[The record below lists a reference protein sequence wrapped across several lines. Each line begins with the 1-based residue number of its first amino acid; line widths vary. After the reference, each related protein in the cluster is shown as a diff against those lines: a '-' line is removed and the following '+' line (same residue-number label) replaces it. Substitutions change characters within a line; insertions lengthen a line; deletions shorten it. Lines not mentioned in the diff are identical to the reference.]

1 MKLFV
6 KYGIFLFASV
16 IALNSYNIKAD
27 ESSTTSTDTNVSDTT
42 ETATHE
48 IIIGNNANALSSL
61 KQDEKNG
68 STEPTITNVEI
79 SGGVDPSVTGT
90 DFFKDVEINLE
101 GNNLTDDN
109 FLTEEGLHWSDKTYT
124 EIIQGKENGIINDP
138 ERFGASNTPSTP
150 VIAYSTNVGD
160 SGRINYIGKTLSGIE
175 LDLLWTVL
183 ESDKDEWASNSGYN
197 DNRPKGLGFAGEQ
210 SILGATGN
218 SIVILYNNA
227 SNLALHYQIVK
238 HGTKIEQPVVVS
250 FISTDIDAA
259 QGVQTNLANLVEIIP
274 TESNLVKKDGI
285 IYDATPGVVGL
296 NGSKDLPKGGYLGAG
311 FISNFDYT
319 FYSPAPERVNDSYH
333 YPMAVRYDIFG
344 SSLQANIKS
353 RISRSI
359 IVQYVDNHGKELKK
373 TEFYKGFDDE
383 SYKVDSISIKDY
395 RLIDVKKFSESWGRT
410 RIQFAY
416 QKEFPVTLKFQ
427 DENGKVLSES
437 VKYIALDGQKV
448 THTPKE
454 ISGYRTPE
462 RFEVLVNQPLTKVFT
477 YKKIQQPIHQVLINK
492 NKGKESQSQI
502 ALVGHPLVPPNSAS
516 QSYDTNTRVQYHSS
530 KSYVPTPTFSHYGN
544 HLGIEQYNSPGLPI
558 PKTIPKSQ
566 EKSQEKPSK
575 NEKQKDPF
583 LVNTNMTMDE
593 KKDFLTYIK
602 SVGDEARKKY
612 GKDHDKINHTI
623 ANAIARVSYEKDKL
637 QSMTNDFGESSKFLT
652 PRVFTL
658 LSDSHKY
665 KSYTIDFPHLAAPIA
680 TSYRSGILKE
690 IVKLFAGLSPYNT
703 RLSTEEILFQ
713 NNSLVGDLLTTIDKK
728 DFLTDIDAYIL
739 KYHSEFKDMDLD
751 QAIVKYYSTD
761 NLEEKRK
768 DYYYQA
774 LEEQSKNT
782 TTDRYMSLLLIG
794 SVASLSGLALIALK
808 ELKDIKAFV
817 GRLFEDP
824 LGTFR
829 TDIWEPLKSQT
840 ITFIKQPLKFF
851 EKNLTTP
858 IRRNLVRMS
867 NNTIQTVS
875 KINKNFIKPV
885 ANFTINKIAK
895 PVYNSIRTVAKPII
909 QVVNNTVVKPIG
921 KVVYNNISKPVYN
934 RIVKPVS
941 GFVNRNII
949 KPVYNK
955 IVKPVYNRVVK
966 PIVRPIYQK
975 VVRPIAKATKRYIV
989 RPVVNTVKRLV
1000 VNPVKRLFGRRRG
1013 KRR

>member
-27 ESSTTSTDTNVSDTT
+27 ENVTTSTDTNVSDTK
-42 ETATHE
+42 ESATHE
-48 IIIGNNANALSSL
+48 IIIGNNANSLSSL

-183 ESDKDEWASNSGYN
+183 DSDKDEWASNSGYN

-285 IYDATPGVVGL
+285 IYDTTPGVVGL

-319 FYSPAPERVNDSYH
+319 FYSPAPERINDSYH

-383 SYKVDSISIKDY
+383 SYKVDSIRIKDY

-448 THTPKE
+448 THTPKV

-462 RFEVLVNQPLTKVFT
+462 RFEVLVNQPLTKIFT

-492 NKGKESQSQI
+492 NKGKEPQSHI
-502 ALVGHPLVPPNSAS
+502 ALVGHTLVPPNSSS
-516 QSYDTNTRVQYHSS
+516 QSYDTRVQYHSS

-566 EKSQEKPSK
+566 KKSQEKPSK

-623 ANAIARVSYEKDKL
+623 ANAIARVPYANDKL
-637 QSMTNDFGESSKFLT
+637 QSMTNDFGEASEFLT
-652 PRVFTL
+652 SDVDYL
-658 LSDSHKY
+658 LGKSHTD

-680 TSYRSGILKE
+680 TSYRSGFLKE

-751 QAIVKYYSTD
+751 QAIEKYYSTD
-761 NLEEKRK
+761 NLEQKRQE
-768 DYYYQA
+768 YYSQA

-782 TTDRYMSLLLIG
+782 PTDRYMSLLLIG
-794 SVASLSGLALIALK
+794 SVASLSGIALIALK
-808 ELKDIKAFV
+808 KLKNIDAV
-817 GRLFEDP
+817 
-824 LGTFR
+824 
-829 TDIWEPLKSQT
+829 
-840 ITFIKQPLKFF
+840 IKQPLKFF

-867 NNTIQTVS
+867 NDTIQTVS

-895 PVYNSIRTVAKPII
+895 PVYNSTRTVAKPIV
-909 QVVNNTVVKPIG
+909 QFVNNTVVKPVG

-975 VVRPIAKATKRYIV
+975 VVRPIAKATKRYIA
-989 RPVVNTVKRLV
+989 RPVVNAVKRFV

>member
-27 ESSTTSTDTNVSDTT
+27 ENVTTSTDTNVSDTK
-42 ETATHE
+42 EPATHE
-48 IIIGNNANALSSL
+48 IIIGNNANSLSSL

-285 IYDATPGVVGL
+285 IYDTTPGVVGL

-319 FYSPAPERVNDSYH
+319 FYSPAPERVNDSYS

-383 SYKVDSISIKDY
+383 SYKVDSIRIKDY

-448 THTPKE
+448 THTPKV

-492 NKGKESQSQI
+492 NKGKESQSQL

-566 EKSQEKPSK
+566 KKSQEKPSK

-623 ANAIARVSYEKDKL
+623 ANAIARVPYANDKL
-637 QSMTNDFGESSKFLT
+637 QSMTNDFGEASEFLT
-652 PRVFTL
+652 SDVDYL
-658 LSDSHKY
+658 LGKSHTD

-680 TSYRSGILKE
+680 TSYRSGFLKE

-751 QAIVKYYSTD
+751 QAIEKYYSTD
-761 NLEEKRK
+761 NLEQKRQE
-768 DYYYQA
+768 YYSQA

-782 TTDRYMSLLLIG
+782 PTDRYMSLLLIG
-794 SVASLSGLALIALK
+794 SVASLSGIALIALK
-808 ELKDIKAFV
+808 KLKNIDAV
-817 GRLFEDP
+817 
-824 LGTFR
+824 
-829 TDIWEPLKSQT
+829 
-840 ITFIKQPLKFF
+840 IKQPLKFF

-867 NNTIQTVS
+867 NNTIQTIS
-875 KINKNFIKPV
+875 EINKNFIKPV

-895 PVYNSIRTVAKPII
+895 PVYNSIRTVAKPIV
-909 QVVNNTVVKPIG
+909 QFVNNTVVKPVG

-955 IVKPVYNRVVK
+955 IVKPVYNRVV
-966 PIVRPIYQK
+966 RPIYQK

-989 RPVVNTVKRLV
+989 RPVVNTVKRFV

>member
-27 ESSTTSTDTNVSDTT
+27 ENVTTSTDTNVSDTK
-42 ETATHE
+42 EPATHE
-48 IIIGNNANALSSL
+48 IIIGNNANSLSSL

-319 FYSPAPERVNDSYH
+319 FYSPAPERVNDSYS

-383 SYKVDSISIKDY
+383 SYKVDSIRIKDY

-448 THTPKE
+448 THTPKV

-492 NKGKESQSQI
+492 NKGKESQSQL

-544 HLGIEQYNSPGLPI
+544 PLGIEQYNSPGLPI
-558 PKTIPKSQ
+558 PKTIPKRQ

-575 NEKQKDPF
+575 NEKEKDPF
-583 LVNTNMTMDE
+583 LVNTNMTKDE

-612 GKDHDKINHTI
+612 GNDHDKINHTI
-623 ANAIARVSYEKDKL
+623 ANAIDDSGIIIIRELQSTETYEDLDSIACMLVDMLNTEAMTSAWVAYSNLAEDITRLPDAYKEAHTALEVGKIFYAEKNVFGYNQLGIGRLIYQLPVSICEMFIDEIFKNETLDSIDEETLITIRTFFENNLNLSETSRQLYVHRNTLVYRFEKL
-637 QSMTNDFGESSKFLT
+637 QRKFGLDIRAFEDALT
-652 PRVFTL
+652 FKLAMMVV
-658 LSDSHKY
+658 DYIKY
-665 KSYTIDFPHLAAPIA
+665 
-680 TSYRSGILKE
+680 
-690 IVKLFAGLSPYNT
+690 
-703 RLSTEEILFQ
+703 
-713 NNSLVGDLLTTIDKK
+713 
-728 DFLTDIDAYIL
+728 
-739 KYHSEFKDMDLD
+739 
-751 QAIVKYYSTD
+751 
-761 NLEEKRK
+761 
-768 DYYYQA
+768 
-774 LEEQSKNT
+774 SKNHP
-782 TTDRYMSLLLIG
+782 S
-794 SVASLSGLALIALK
+794 
-808 ELKDIKAFV
+808 
-817 GRLFEDP
+817 
-824 LGTFR
+824 
-829 TDIWEPLKSQT
+829 
-840 ITFIKQPLKFF
+840 
-851 EKNLTTP
+851 
-858 IRRNLVRMS
+858 
-867 NNTIQTVS
+867 
-875 KINKNFIKPV
+875 
-885 ANFTINKIAK
+885 
-895 PVYNSIRTVAKPII
+895 
-909 QVVNNTVVKPIG
+909 
-921 KVVYNNISKPVYN
+921 
-934 RIVKPVS
+934 
-941 GFVNRNII
+941 
-949 KPVYNK
+949 
-955 IVKPVYNRVVK
+955 
-966 PIVRPIYQK
+966 
-975 VVRPIAKATKRYIV
+975 
-989 RPVVNTVKRLV
+989 
-1000 VNPVKRLFGRRRG
+1000 
-1013 KRR
+1013 

>member
-1 MKLFV
+1 M
-6 KYGIFLFASV
+6 
-16 IALNSYNIKAD
+16 
-27 ESSTTSTDTNVSDTT
+27 
-42 ETATHE
+42 
-48 IIIGNNANALSSL
+48 
-61 KQDEKNG
+61 
-68 STEPTITNVEI
+68 
-79 SGGVDPSVTGT
+79 
-90 DFFKDVEINLE
+90 
-101 GNNLTDDN
+101 
-109 FLTEEGLHWSDKTYT
+109 
-124 EIIQGKENGIINDP
+124 
-138 ERFGASNTPSTP
+138 
-150 VIAYSTNVGD
+150 
-160 SGRINYIGKTLSGIE
+160 
-175 LDLLWTVL
+175 
-183 ESDKDEWASNSGYN
+183 
-197 DNRPKGLGFAGEQ
+197 
-210 SILGATGN
+210 
-218 SIVILYNNA
+218 
-227 SNLALHYQIVK
+227 
-238 HGTKIEQPVVVS
+238 
-250 FISTDIDAA
+250 
-259 QGVQTNLANLVEIIP
+259 
-274 TESNLVKKDGI
+274 
-285 IYDATPGVVGL
+285 
-296 NGSKDLPKGGYLGAG
+296 
-311 FISNFDYT
+311 
-319 FYSPAPERVNDSYH
+319 
-333 YPMAVRYDIFG
+333 
-344 SSLQANIKS
+344 
-353 RISRSI
+353 
-359 IVQYVDNHGKELKK
+359 
-373 TEFYKGFDDE
+373 
-383 SYKVDSISIKDY
+383 
-395 RLIDVKKFSESWGRT
+395 
-410 RIQFAY
+410 
-416 QKEFPVTLKFQ
+416 
-427 DENGKVLSES
+427 
-437 VKYIALDGQKV
+437 

-492 NKGKESQSQI
+492 NKGKESQSQL

-575 NEKQKDPF
+575 NEKEKDPF
-583 LVNTNMTMDE
+583 LVNTNMTMDQ

-612 GKDHDKINHTI
+612 GNDHDKINHTI

-637 QSMTNDFGESSKFLT
+637 QSMTNDFGEASKFLT
-652 PRVFTL
+652 PHVYDL
-658 LSDSHKY
+658 LRKTHMK

-680 TSYRSGILKE
+680 TSYRSGFFKE
-690 IVKLFAGLSPYNT
+690 MVKLFAGLSPYNKSG
-703 RLSTEEILFQ
+703 LSSEEILFQ

-739 KYHSEFKDMDLD
+739 RYHSEFKDMDLD
-751 QAIVKYYSTD
+751 QAIEKYYSTD
-761 NLEEKRK
+761 NLEQKRQE
-768 DYYYQA
+768 YYYQA

-782 TTDRYMSLLLIG
+782 PTDRYMSLLLIE
-794 SVASLSGLALIALK
+794 SVASLSGLALIVLK

-817 GRLFEDP
+817 ERLFKNP

-829 TDIWEPLKSQT
+829 TDIWEPLKSQA
-840 ITFIKQPLKFF
+840 INFIKQPLKFF
-851 EKNLTTP
+851 EKNLTAP
-858 IRRNLVRMS
+858 IRRNLVRLS

-885 ANFTINKIAK
+885 ANFTINKIA
-895 PVYNSIRTVAKPII
+895 
-909 QVVNNTVVKPIG
+909 
-921 KVVYNNISKPVYN
+921 KPVYN

>member
-1 MKLFV
+1 M
-6 KYGIFLFASV
+6 
-16 IALNSYNIKAD
+16 
-27 ESSTTSTDTNVSDTT
+27 
-42 ETATHE
+42 
-48 IIIGNNANALSSL
+48 
-61 KQDEKNG
+61 
-68 STEPTITNVEI
+68 
-79 SGGVDPSVTGT
+79 
-90 DFFKDVEINLE
+90 
-101 GNNLTDDN
+101 
-109 FLTEEGLHWSDKTYT
+109 
-124 EIIQGKENGIINDP
+124 
-138 ERFGASNTPSTP
+138 
-150 VIAYSTNVGD
+150 
-160 SGRINYIGKTLSGIE
+160 
-175 LDLLWTVL
+175 
-183 ESDKDEWASNSGYN
+183 
-197 DNRPKGLGFAGEQ
+197 
-210 SILGATGN
+210 
-218 SIVILYNNA
+218 
-227 SNLALHYQIVK
+227 
-238 HGTKIEQPVVVS
+238 VVS

-319 FYSPAPERVNDSYH
+319 FYSPAPERVNDSYS

-383 SYKVDSISIKDY
+383 SYKVDSIRIKDY

-448 THTPKE
+448 THTPKV

-492 NKGKESQSQI
+492 NKGKESQSQL

-544 HLGIEQYNSPGLPI
+544 PLGIEQYNSPGLPI
-558 PKTIPKSQ
+558 PKTIPKRQ

-575 NEKQKDPF
+575 NEKEKDPF
-583 LVNTNMTMDE
+583 LVNTNMTKDE

-623 ANAIARVSYEKDKL
+623 ANAIARVSYADDKL
-637 QSMTNDFGESSKFLT
+637 QSMTNDFGEASKFLNNQVT
-652 PRVFTL
+652 SL
-658 LSDSHKY
+658 LKNSHEY

-680 TSYRSGILKE
+680 TSYRSGFLKE

-713 NNSLVGDLLTTIDKK
+713 NNSLVGDILTTIDKK
-728 DFLTDIDAYIL
+728 DLLTDIDAYIL
-739 KYHSEFKDMDLD
+739 KHHSEFKDMDLD
-751 QAIVKYYSTD
+751 QAIEKYYSTD
-761 NLEEKRK
+761 NLEQKRQE
-768 DYYYQA
+768 YYSQA

-782 TTDRYMSLLLIG
+782 PTDRYMSLLLIG

-808 ELKDIKAFV
+808 ELKDIEAFV
-817 GRLFEDP
+817 GRLFKDP

-829 TDIWEPLKSQT
+829 TDLWEPLKSQA

-851 EKNLTTP
+851 EKNLTAP
-858 IRRNLVRMS
+858 IRKNLVRLS
-867 NNTIQTVS
+867 SNTIQTIS
-875 KINKNFIKPV
+875 KVNKNFIKPV

-895 PVYNSIRTVAKPII
+895 PVYNSIRTVAKPIV
-909 QVVNNTVVKPIG
+909 QVVNNTVVKPVG

-941 GFVNRNII
+941 GFVNRKVI
-949 KPVYNK
+949 KPVYNN

-966 PIVRPIYQK
+966 LIVRPIYQK
-975 VVRPIAKATKRYIV
+975 VVRPIVRATKRYIV
-989 RPVVNTVKRLV
+989 KPVVNTVKRFV

>member
-1 MKLFV
+1 M
-6 KYGIFLFASV
+6 
-16 IALNSYNIKAD
+16 
-27 ESSTTSTDTNVSDTT
+27 
-42 ETATHE
+42 
-48 IIIGNNANALSSL
+48 
-61 KQDEKNG
+61 
-68 STEPTITNVEI
+68 
-79 SGGVDPSVTGT
+79 
-90 DFFKDVEINLE
+90 
-101 GNNLTDDN
+101 
-109 FLTEEGLHWSDKTYT
+109 
-124 EIIQGKENGIINDP
+124 
-138 ERFGASNTPSTP
+138 
-150 VIAYSTNVGD
+150 
-160 SGRINYIGKTLSGIE
+160 
-175 LDLLWTVL
+175 
-183 ESDKDEWASNSGYN
+183 
-197 DNRPKGLGFAGEQ
+197 
-210 SILGATGN
+210 
-218 SIVILYNNA
+218 
-227 SNLALHYQIVK
+227 
-238 HGTKIEQPVVVS
+238 
-250 FISTDIDAA
+250 
-259 QGVQTNLANLVEIIP
+259 
-274 TESNLVKKDGI
+274 
-285 IYDATPGVVGL
+285 
-296 NGSKDLPKGGYLGAG
+296 PKGGYLGAG

-319 FYSPAPERVNDSYH
+319 FYSPAPERVNDSYS

-558 PKTIPKSQ
+558 SKTIPKR
-566 EKSQEKPSK
+566 QEKPSK
-575 NEKQKDPF
+575 NEKDKDPF
-583 LVNTNMTMDE
+583 LVNTNMSIDE

-623 ANAIARVSYEKDKL
+623 ANAIARVSYADDKL

-680 TSYRSGILKE
+680 TSYRSGFLKE

-751 QAIVKYYSTD
+751 QAIEKYYSTD
-761 NLEEKRK
+761 NLEQKRQE
-768 DYYYQA
+768 YYSQA

-782 TTDRYMSLLLIG
+782 PTDRYMSLLLIG
-794 SVASLSGLALIALK
+794 SVASLSGIALIALK
-808 ELKDIKAFV
+808 KLKNIEAFV
-817 GRLFEDP
+817 ERLFKNP

-829 TDIWEPLKSQT
+829 TDLWEPLKFRA

-867 NNTIQTVS
+867 NKTIQTVS

-895 PVYNSIRTVAKPII
+895 PVYNSTRTVAKPIV
-909 QVVNNTVVKPIG
+909 QFVNNTVVKPVG

-975 VVRPIAKATKRYIV
+975 VVRPIAKATKRYIA
-989 RPVVNTVKRLV
+989 RPVVNTVKRFV

>member
-1 MKLFV
+1 
-6 KYGIFLFASV
+6 
-16 IALNSYNIKAD
+16 
-27 ESSTTSTDTNVSDTT
+27 
-42 ETATHE
+42 
-48 IIIGNNANALSSL
+48 
-61 KQDEKNG
+61 
-68 STEPTITNVEI
+68 
-79 SGGVDPSVTGT
+79 
-90 DFFKDVEINLE
+90 
-101 GNNLTDDN
+101 
-109 FLTEEGLHWSDKTYT
+109 
-124 EIIQGKENGIINDP
+124 
-138 ERFGASNTPSTP
+138 
-150 VIAYSTNVGD
+150 
-160 SGRINYIGKTLSGIE
+160 YIGKTLSGIE

-319 FYSPAPERVNDSYH
+319 FYSPAPERVNDSYS

-492 NKGKESQSQI
+492 NKGKEPQSQI

-566 EKSQEKPSK
+566 EKPSK

-583 LVNTNMTMDE
+583 LVNTNMTKDE
-593 KKDFLTYIK
+593 KK
-602 SVGDEARKKY
+602 
-612 GKDHDKINHTI
+612 
-623 ANAIARVSYEKDKL
+623 
-637 QSMTNDFGESSKFLT
+637 
-652 PRVFTL
+652 
-658 LSDSHKY
+658 
-665 KSYTIDFPHLAAPIA
+665 
-680 TSYRSGILKE
+680 
-690 IVKLFAGLSPYNT
+690 
-703 RLSTEEILFQ
+703 
-713 NNSLVGDLLTTIDKK
+713 
-728 DFLTDIDAYIL
+728 
-739 KYHSEFKDMDLD
+739 
-751 QAIVKYYSTD
+751 
-761 NLEEKRK
+761 
-768 DYYYQA
+768 
-774 LEEQSKNT
+774 
-782 TTDRYMSLLLIG
+782 
-794 SVASLSGLALIALK
+794 
-808 ELKDIKAFV
+808 
-817 GRLFEDP
+817 
-824 LGTFR
+824 
-829 TDIWEPLKSQT
+829 
-840 ITFIKQPLKFF
+840 
-851 EKNLTTP
+851 
-858 IRRNLVRMS
+858 
-867 NNTIQTVS
+867 
-875 KINKNFIKPV
+875 
-885 ANFTINKIAK
+885 
-895 PVYNSIRTVAKPII
+895 
-909 QVVNNTVVKPIG
+909 
-921 KVVYNNISKPVYN
+921 
-934 RIVKPVS
+934 
-941 GFVNRNII
+941 
-949 KPVYNK
+949 
-955 IVKPVYNRVVK
+955 
-966 PIVRPIYQK
+966 
-975 VVRPIAKATKRYIV
+975 
-989 RPVVNTVKRLV
+989 
-1000 VNPVKRLFGRRRG
+1000 
-1013 KRR
+1013 

>member
-27 ESSTTSTDTNVSDTT
+27 ENVTTSTDTNVSDTK
-42 ETATHE
+42 EPATHE
-48 IIIGNNANALSSL
+48 IIIGNNANSLSSL

-319 FYSPAPERVNDSYH
+319 FYSPAPERVNDSYS

-383 SYKVDSISIKDY
+383 SYKVDSIRIKDY

-492 NKGKESQSQI
+492 NKGKESQSQL

-558 PKTIPKSQ
+558 PKTIPKRQ

-575 NEKQKDPF
+575 NEKEKDPF
-583 LVNTNMTMDE
+583 LVNTNMTKDE

-612 GKDHDKINHTI
+612 GNDHDKINHTI
-623 ANAIARVSYEKDKL
+623 ANAIARVSYADDKL
-637 QSMTNDFGESSKFLT
+637 QSMTNDFGEASKFLNNQVT
-652 PRVFTL
+652 SL
-658 LSDSHKY
+658 LKNSHEY

-680 TSYRSGILKE
+680 TSYRSGFLKE

-739 KYHSEFKDMDLD
+739 KHHSEFKDMDLD
-751 QAIVKYYSTD
+751 QAIEKYYSTD
-761 NLEEKRK
+761 NLEQKRQE
-768 DYYYQA
+768 YYSQA

-782 TTDRYMSLLLIG
+782 PTDRYMSLLLIG
-794 SVASLSGLALIALK
+794 SVASLSGIALIALK
-808 ELKDIKAFV
+808 KLKNIEAFV
-817 GRLFEDP
+817 ERLFKNP

-829 TDIWEPLKSQT
+829 TDLWEPLKSRA

-867 NNTIQTVS
+867 NKTIQTVS

-895 PVYNSIRTVAKPII
+895 PVYNSTRTVAKPIV
-909 QVVNNTVVKPIG
+909 QFVNNTV
-921 KVVYNNISKPVYN
+921 
-934 RIVKPVS
+934 
-941 GFVNRNII
+941 
-949 KPVYNK
+949 
-955 IVKPVYNRVVK
+955 VKPVYNRVVK

>member
-150 VIAYSTNVGD
+150 VIAYSTNAGD

-319 FYSPAPERVNDSYH
+319 FYSPAPERVNDSYS

-383 SYKVDSISIKDY
+383 SYKVDSIRIKDY

-492 NKGKESQSQI
+492 NKGKEYQSQI

-566 EKSQEKPSK
+566 KKSQEKPSK

-623 ANAIARVSYEKDKL
+623 ANAIARVPYANDKL
-637 QSMTNDFGESSKFLT
+637 QSMTNDFGEASEFLT
-652 PRVFTL
+652 SDVDYL
-658 LSDSHKY
+658 LGKSHTD

-680 TSYRSGILKE
+680 TSYRSGFLKE

-751 QAIVKYYSTD
+751 QAIEKYYSTD
-761 NLEEKRK
+761 NLEQKRQE
-768 DYYYQA
+768 YYSQA

-782 TTDRYMSLLLIG
+782 PTDRYMSLLLIG
-794 SVASLSGLALIALK
+794 SVASLSGIALIALK
-808 ELKDIKAFV
+808 KLKNIDAV
-817 GRLFEDP
+817 
-824 LGTFR
+824 
-829 TDIWEPLKSQT
+829 
-840 ITFIKQPLKFF
+840 IKQPLKFF

-867 NNTIQTVS
+867 NDTIQTVS

-895 PVYNSIRTVAKPII
+895 PVYNSTRTVAKPIV
-909 QVVNNTVVKPIG
+909 QFVNNTVVKPVG

-975 VVRPIAKATKRYIV
+975 VVRPIAKATKRYIA
-989 RPVVNTVKRLV
+989 RPVVNAVKRFV

>member
-27 ESSTTSTDTNVSDTT
+27 ESSTTSTDTNVSDAT

-48 IIIGNNANALSSL
+48 IIIGNNANTLSSL
-61 KQDEKNG
+61 KKDEKNG

-138 ERFGASNTPSTP
+138 ERFGAPNTPSTP

-319 FYSPAPERVNDSYH
+319 FYSPAPERVNDSYS

-383 SYKVDSISIKDY
+383 SYKVDSIRIKDY

-448 THTPKE
+448 THTPKV

-502 ALVGHPLVPPNSAS
+502 ALVGHPVVPPNSAS

-558 PKTIPKSQ
+558 PKTIPKRQ

-575 NEKQKDPF
+575 NEKDKDPF
-583 LVNTNMTMDE
+583 LVNTNMSIDE

-612 GKDHDKINHTI
+612 GNDHDKINHTI
-623 ANAIARVSYEKDKL
+623 ANAIARVSYADDKL
-637 QSMTNDFGESSKFLT
+637 QSMTNDFGEASNSLSREVSK
-652 PRVFTL
+652 L
-658 LSDSHKY
+658 LSRLHENENY
-665 KSYTIDFPHLAAPIA
+665 PIDFPHLAAPIA
-680 TSYRSGILKE
+680 TSYRSGFLKE
-690 IVKLFAGLSPYNT
+690 IVKLFAGLSPYNKSG
-703 RLSTEEILFQ
+703 LSPEEILFQ

-739 KYHSEFKDMDLD
+739 RYHSEFKDMDLD
-751 QAIVKYYSTD
+751 QAIEKYYSTD
-761 NLEEKRK
+761 NLEQKRQE
-768 DYYYQA
+768 YYSQA

-782 TTDRYMSLLLIG
+782 PTDRYMSLLLIG

-817 GRLFEDP
+817 GRLFKDP

-829 TDIWEPLKSQT
+829 TDLWEPLKSRA

-895 PVYNSIRTVAKPII
+895 PVYNSIRTVAKPIV
-909 QVVNNTVVKPIG
+909 QVVNNTVVKPVG

-934 RIVKPVS
+934 
-941 GFVNRNII
+941 N
-949 KPVYNK
+949 
-955 IVKPVYNRVVK
+955 IVKPVYNRVLK

-975 VVRPIAKATKRYIV
+975 VVRPIVRATKRYIV
-989 RPVVNTVKRLV
+989 KPVVNTVKRLV

>member
-319 FYSPAPERVNDSYH
+319 FYSPAPERVNDSYS

-383 SYKVDSISIKDY
+383 SYKVDSIRIKDY

-448 THTPKE
+448 THTPKV

-492 NKGKESQSQI
+492 NKGKESQSQL

-558 PKTIPKSQ
+558 PKTIPKRQ

-575 NEKQKDPF
+575 NEKEKDPF
-583 LVNTNMTMDE
+583 LVNTNMTKDE

-623 ANAIARVSYEKDKL
+623 ANAIARVSYADDKL
-637 QSMTNDFGESSKFLT
+637 QSMTNDFGEASKFLNNQVT
-652 PRVFTL
+652 SL
-658 LSDSHKY
+658 LKNSHEY

-680 TSYRSGILKE
+680 TSYRSGFLKE

-751 QAIVKYYSTD
+751 QAIEKYYSTD
-761 NLEEKRK
+761 NLEQKRQE
-768 DYYYQA
+768 YYSQA

-782 TTDRYMSLLLIG
+782 PTDRYMSLLLIG
-794 SVASLSGLALIALK
+794 SVASLSGIALIALK
-808 ELKDIKAFV
+808 KLKNIDAVIK
-817 GRLFEDP
+817 
-824 LGTFR
+824 
-829 TDIWEPLKSQT
+829 K
-840 ITFIKQPLKFF
+840 PLKFF
-851 EKNLTTP
+851 EKNLTAP

-895 PVYNSIRTVAKPII
+895 PVYNSIRTVAKPIV
-909 QVVNNTVVKPIG
+909 QFVNNTVVKPVG

-949 KPVYNK
+949 KPVNNK

-989 RPVVNTVKRLV
+989 RPVVNTVKRFV
-1000 VNPVKRLFGRRRG
+1000 VNPVKKLFGRRRG
-1013 KRR
+1013 RRR

>member
-68 STEPTITNVEI
+68 NTEPTITNVEI

-285 IYDATPGVVGL
+285 IYDTTPGVVGL

-319 FYSPAPERVNDSYH
+319 FYSPAPERVNDSYS

-492 NKGKESQSQI
+492 NKGKESQSQL

-544 HLGIEQYNSPGLPI
+544 HLGIEQYNSPGIPI
-558 PKTIPKSQ
+558 PKTTPKSQ

-583 LVNTNMTMDE
+583 LVNTNMTKDE

-623 ANAIARVSYEKDKL
+623 ANAIARVPYADDKL
-637 QSMTNDFGESSKFLT
+637 QSMTNDFGEASNSLSKE
-652 PRVFTL
+652 VIDL
-658 LSDSHKY
+658 LSRLHKNENY
-665 KSYTIDFPHLAAPIA
+665 PIDFPHLAAPIA
-680 TSYRSGILKE
+680 TSYRSGFLKE

-751 QAIVKYYSTD
+751 QAIEKYYSTD
-761 NLEEKRK
+761 NLEQKRQE
-768 DYYYQA
+768 YYSQA
-774 LEEQSKNT
+774 LEEQSKNIP
-782 TTDRYMSLLLIG
+782 TDSYKSLLLIG
-794 SVASLSGLALIALK
+794 SIASLSGIALIALRK
-808 ELKDIKAFV
+808 LKK
-817 GRLFEDP
+817 
-824 LGTFR
+824 
-829 TDIWEPLKSQT
+829 WEPLKSQA

-851 EKNLTTP
+851 EKNLTAP
-858 IRRNLVRMS
+858 IRRNLVRLS

-895 PVYNSIRTVAKPII
+895 PVYNSIRTVAKPIV

-921 KVVYNNISKPVYN
+921 KVVYNNIIKPVYN

-955 IVKPVYNRVVK
+955 IVKPVYNRVVR

-989 RPVVNTVKRLV
+989 RPVVNTVKRFV
-1000 VNPVKRLFGRRRG
+1000 VNPVKKLFGRRRG
-1013 KRR
+1013 RRR

>member
-27 ESSTTSTDTNVSDTT
+27 ENVTTSTDTNVSDTK
-42 ETATHE
+42 EPATHE
-48 IIIGNNANALSSL
+48 IIIGNNANSLSSL

-285 IYDATPGVVGL
+285 IYDTTPGVVGL

-319 FYSPAPERVNDSYH
+319 FYSPAPERVNDSYS

-383 SYKVDSISIKDY
+383 SYKVDSIRIKDY

-448 THTPKE
+448 THTPKV

-477 YKKIQQPIHQVLINK
+477 YKKIQQPKHQVFINK
-492 NKGKESQSQI
+492 NKSKESQSQI
-502 ALVGHPLVPPNSAS
+502 ALVGHPVVPPNSAS

-544 HLGIEQYNSPGLPI
+544 HLGIEQYNSPGQPI
-558 PKTIPKSQ
+558 PKTIP
-566 EKSQEKPSK
+566 KSQEKPSK

-623 ANAIARVSYEKDKL
+623 ANAIARVPYANDKL
-637 QSMTNDFGESSKFLT
+637 QSMTNDSGEASEFLT
-652 PRVFTL
+652 SDVDYL
-658 LSDSHKY
+658 LGKSHTD

-680 TSYRSGILKE
+680 TSYRSGFLKE

-751 QAIVKYYSTD
+751 QAIEKYYSTD
-761 NLEEKRK
+761 NLEQKRQE
-768 DYYYQA
+768 YYSQA

-782 TTDRYMSLLLIG
+782 PTDRYMSLLLIG

-808 ELKDIKAFV
+808 KLKNIDAV
-817 GRLFEDP
+817 
-824 LGTFR
+824 
-829 TDIWEPLKSQT
+829 
-840 ITFIKQPLKFF
+840 IKQPLKFF

-867 NNTIQTVS
+867 NKTIQTIS

-895 PVYNSIRTVAKPII
+895 PVYNSTRTVAKPIV
-909 QVVNNTVVKPIG
+909 QFVNNTVVKPVG

-989 RPVVNTVKRLV
+989 RPVVNAVKRFV

>member
-27 ESSTTSTDTNVSDTT
+27 ESSTTSTDTNVSDTK
-42 ETATHE
+42 EPATHE
-48 IIIGNNANALSSL
+48 IIIGNNANSLSSL

-285 IYDATPGVVGL
+285 IYDTTPGVVGL

-319 FYSPAPERVNDSYH
+319 FYSPAPERVNDSYS

-383 SYKVDSISIKDY
+383 SYKVDSIRIKDY

-448 THTPKE
+448 THTPKV

-492 NKGKESQSQI
+492 NKGKESQSQL

-566 EKSQEKPSK
+566 KKSQEKPSK

-623 ANAIARVSYEKDKL
+623 ANAIARVPYANDKL
-637 QSMTNDFGESSKFLT
+637 QSMTNDFGEASEFLT
-652 PRVFTL
+652 SDVDYL
-658 LSDSHKY
+658 LGKSHTD

-680 TSYRSGILKE
+680 TSYRSGFLKE

-751 QAIVKYYSTD
+751 QAIEKYYSTD
-761 NLEEKRK
+761 NLEQKRQE
-768 DYYYQA
+768 YYSQA

-782 TTDRYMSLLLIG
+782 PTDRYMSLLLIG
-794 SVASLSGLALIALK
+794 SVASLSGIALIALK
-808 ELKDIKAFV
+808 KLKNIDAV
-817 GRLFEDP
+817 
-824 LGTFR
+824 
-829 TDIWEPLKSQT
+829 
-840 ITFIKQPLKFF
+840 IKQPLKFF

-858 IRRNLVRMS
+858 IRRNLVRIS

>member
-16 IALNSYNIKAD
+16 IALNPYNIKAD
-27 ESSTTSTDTNVSDTT
+27 ENVTTSTDTNVGDTT

-285 IYDATPGVVGL
+285 IYDTTPGVVGL
-296 NGSKDLPKGGYLGAG
+296 NGSRDLPKGGYLGAG

-319 FYSPAPERVNDSYH
+319 FYSPAPERVNDSYY

-359 IVQYVDNHGKELKK
+359 IVQYVDNYGKELKK

-383 SYKVDSISIKDY
+383 SYKVDSIRIKDY
-395 RLIDVKKFSESWGRT
+395 RLIDVK
-410 RIQFAY
+410 
-416 QKEFPVTLKFQ
+416 
-427 DENGKVLSES
+427 LS
-437 VKYIALDGQKV
+437 L
-448 THTPKE
+448 
-454 ISGYRTPE
+454 
-462 RFEVLVNQPLTKVFT
+462 
-477 YKKIQQPIHQVLINK
+477 IHI
-492 NKGKESQSQI
+492 
-502 ALVGHPLVPPNSAS
+502 
-516 QSYDTNTRVQYHSS
+516 
-530 KSYVPTPTFSHYGN
+530 
-544 HLGIEQYNSPGLPI
+544 
-558 PKTIPKSQ
+558 
-566 EKSQEKPSK
+566 
-575 NEKQKDPF
+575 
-583 LVNTNMTMDE
+583 
-593 KKDFLTYIK
+593 
-602 SVGDEARKKY
+602 
-612 GKDHDKINHTI
+612 
-623 ANAIARVSYEKDKL
+623 
-637 QSMTNDFGESSKFLT
+637 
-652 PRVFTL
+652 
-658 LSDSHKY
+658 
-665 KSYTIDFPHLAAPIA
+665 
-680 TSYRSGILKE
+680 
-690 IVKLFAGLSPYNT
+690 
-703 RLSTEEILFQ
+703 
-713 NNSLVGDLLTTIDKK
+713 
-728 DFLTDIDAYIL
+728 
-739 KYHSEFKDMDLD
+739 
-751 QAIVKYYSTD
+751 
-761 NLEEKRK
+761 
-768 DYYYQA
+768 
-774 LEEQSKNT
+774 
-782 TTDRYMSLLLIG
+782 
-794 SVASLSGLALIALK
+794 
-808 ELKDIKAFV
+808 
-817 GRLFEDP
+817 
-824 LGTFR
+824 
-829 TDIWEPLKSQT
+829 
-840 ITFIKQPLKFF
+840 
-851 EKNLTTP
+851 
-858 IRRNLVRMS
+858 
-867 NNTIQTVS
+867 
-875 KINKNFIKPV
+875 
-885 ANFTINKIAK
+885 
-895 PVYNSIRTVAKPII
+895 
-909 QVVNNTVVKPIG
+909 
-921 KVVYNNISKPVYN
+921 
-934 RIVKPVS
+934 
-941 GFVNRNII
+941 
-949 KPVYNK
+949 
-955 IVKPVYNRVVK
+955 
-966 PIVRPIYQK
+966 
-975 VVRPIAKATKRYIV
+975 
-989 RPVVNTVKRLV
+989 
-1000 VNPVKRLFGRRRG
+1000 
-1013 KRR
+1013 

>member
-27 ESSTTSTDTNVSDTT
+27 ENVTTSTDTNVSDTK
-42 ETATHE
+42 EPATHE
-48 IIIGNNANALSSL
+48 IIIGNNANSLSSL

-138 ERFGASNTPSTP
+138 ERFGASNTPSKP

-319 FYSPAPERVNDSYH
+319 FYSPAPERVNDSYS

-492 NKGKESQSQI
+492 NKGKESQSQL

-530 KSYVPTPTFSHYGN
+530 KSYVTTPTFSHYGN
-544 HLGIEQYNSPGLPI
+544 HLEIEQYNSPGLPI

-566 EKSQEKPSK
+566 EKPSK
-575 NEKQKDPF
+575 NEKDKDPF
-583 LVNTNMTMDE
+583 LVNTNMSIDE

-623 ANAIARVSYEKDKL
+623 ANAIARVSYADDKL
-637 QSMTNDFGESSKFLT
+637 QSMTNDFGEASKFLT
-652 PRVFTL
+652 PQVTSL
-658 LSDSHKY
+658 LKNSHKY

-680 TSYRSGILKE
+680 TSYRSGFLKE

-751 QAIVKYYSTD
+751 QAIEKYYSTD
-761 NLEEKRK
+761 NLEQKRQE
-768 DYYYQA
+768 YYSQA

-782 TTDRYMSLLLIG
+782 PTDRYMSLLLIG
-794 SVASLSGLALIALK
+794 SVASLSGIALIALK
-808 ELKDIKAFV
+808 KLKNIDAV
-817 GRLFEDP
+817 
-824 LGTFR
+824 
-829 TDIWEPLKSQT
+829 
-840 ITFIKQPLKFF
+840 IKQPLKFF

-875 KINKNFIKPV
+875 EINKNFIKPV

-895 PVYNSIRTVAKPII
+895 PVYNSIRTVAKPIV
-909 QVVNNTVVKPIG
+909 QFVNNTVVKPVG

-975 VVRPIAKATKRYIV
+975 VVRPIAKATKRYIA
-989 RPVVNTVKRLV
+989 RPVVNAVKRFV

>member
-16 IALNSYNIKAD
+16 IALNPYNIKAD
-27 ESSTTSTDTNVSDTT
+27 ENVTTSTDTNVGDTT

-285 IYDATPGVVGL
+285 IYDTTPGVVGL
-296 NGSKDLPKGGYLGAG
+296 NGSRDLPKGGYLGAG

-319 FYSPAPERVNDSYH
+319 FYSPAPERVNDSYY

-359 IVQYVDNHGKELKK
+359 IVQYVDNYGKELKK

-383 SYKVDSISIKDY
+383 SYKVDSIRIKDY

-427 DENGKVLSES
+427 DENGRVLSES
-437 VKYIALDGQKV
+437 LNYIALDGQKLI
-448 THTPKE
+448 HTPKV

-477 YKKIQQPIHQVLINK
+477 YKKIQQPINHVLINK

-502 ALVGHPLVPPNSAS
+502 ALVGHTLMPPNSAS
-516 QSYDTNTRVQYHSS
+516 QSYDTRVQYHSS

-558 PKTIPKSQ
+558 PKTIPKTQ
-566 EKSQEKPSK
+566 EKNQEKPSK
-575 NEKQKDPF
+575 NEKEKDPF
-583 LVNTNMTMDE
+583 LVNTNMSIDE

-612 GKDHDKINHTI
+612 GNDHDKINHTI

-637 QSMTNDFGESSKFLT
+637 QSMTNDFGEASNSLSKE
-652 PRVFTL
+652 VIDL
-658 LSDSHKY
+658 LSRLHKNENY
-665 KSYTIDFPHLAAPIA
+665 PIDFPHLAAPIA
-680 TSYRSGILKE
+680 TSYRSGFLKE
-690 IVKLFAGLSPYNT
+690 IVKLFAGLSPYNKSG
-703 RLSTEEILFQ
+703 LSSEEILFQ

-728 DFLTDIDAYIL
+728 DLITDIDAYIL
-739 KYHSEFKDMDLD
+739 KHHSEFKDMDLD
-751 QAIVKYYSTD
+751 QAIEKYYSTD
-761 NLEEKRK
+761 NLEQKRK

-782 TTDRYMSLLLIG
+782 PTDRYTGLLLIG

-817 GRLFEDP
+817 GRLFKDP

-840 ITFIKQPLKFF
+840 INFIKQPLKFF
-851 EKNLTTP
+851 EKNLTAP
-858 IRRNLVRMS
+858 IRKNLVRLS
-867 NNTIQTVS
+867 NDTIQTVS

-885 ANFTINKIAK
+885 ANFTINKIVK
-895 PVYNSIRTVAKPII
+895 PVYNSIRA
-909 QVVNNTVVKPIG
+909 
-921 KVVYNNISKPVYN
+921 
-934 RIVKPVS
+934 
-941 GFVNRNII
+941 
-949 KPVYNK
+949 
-955 IVKPVYNRVVK
+955 VVK

-989 RPVVNTVKRLV
+989 RPVVNTVKRFV

>member
-1 MKLFV
+1 MILIPIRWLF
-6 KYGIFLFASV
+6 
-16 IALNSYNIKAD
+16 D
-27 ESSTTSTDTNVSDTT
+27 M
-42 ETATHE
+42 
-48 IIIGNNANALSSL
+48 
-61 KQDEKNG
+61 
-68 STEPTITNVEI
+68 
-79 SGGVDPSVTGT
+79 
-90 DFFKDVEINLE
+90 
-101 GNNLTDDN
+101 
-109 FLTEEGLHWSDKTYT
+109 
-124 EIIQGKENGIINDP
+124 
-138 ERFGASNTPSTP
+138 
-150 VIAYSTNVGD
+150 
-160 SGRINYIGKTLSGIE
+160 
-175 LDLLWTVL
+175 
-183 ESDKDEWASNSGYN
+183 
-197 DNRPKGLGFAGEQ
+197 
-210 SILGATGN
+210 
-218 SIVILYNNA
+218 
-227 SNLALHYQIVK
+227 
-238 HGTKIEQPVVVS
+238 
-250 FISTDIDAA
+250 
-259 QGVQTNLANLVEIIP
+259 
-274 TESNLVKKDGI
+274 
-285 IYDATPGVVGL
+285 
-296 NGSKDLPKGGYLGAG
+296 
-311 FISNFDYT
+311 T
-319 FYSPAPERVNDSYH
+319 F
-333 YPMAVRYDIFG
+333 PMAVRYDIFG

-383 SYKVDSISIKDY
+383 SYKVDSIRIKDY

-558 PKTIPKSQ
+558 PKTIPKR
-566 EKSQEKPSK
+566 QEKPSK
-575 NEKQKDPF
+575 NEKDKDPF
-583 LVNTNMTMDE
+583 LVNTNMSIDE

-612 GKDHDKINHTI
+612 GNDHDKINHTI
-623 ANAIARVSYEKDKL
+623 ANAIARVSYGKDKL

-652 PRVFTL
+652 HRVFTL

-680 TSYRSGILKE
+680 TSYRSGFLKE

-751 QAIVKYYSTD
+751 QAIEKYYSTD
-761 NLEEKRK
+761 NLEQKRQE
-768 DYYYQA
+768 YYSQA

-782 TTDRYMSLLLIG
+782 PTDRYMSLLLIG
-794 SVASLSGLALIALK
+794 SVASLSGIALIALK
-808 ELKDIKAFV
+808 KLKNIEAFV
-817 GRLFEDP
+817 ERLFKNP

-829 TDIWEPLKSQT
+829 TDLWEPLKSRA

-867 NNTIQTVS
+867 NKTIQTVS

-895 PVYNSIRTVAKPII
+895 PVYNSTRTVAKPIV
-909 QVVNNTVVKPIG
+909 QFVNNTVVKPVG

-955 IVKPVYNRVVK
+955 IAKPVYNRVVK

-975 VVRPIAKATKRYIV
+975 VVRPIAKATKRYIA
-989 RPVVNTVKRLV
+989 RPVVNTVKRFV

>member
-27 ESSTTSTDTNVSDTT
+27 ESSTTSTDTNVSDTK
-42 ETATHE
+42 EPATHE
-48 IIIGNNANALSSL
+48 IIIGNNANSLSSL

-285 IYDATPGVVGL
+285 IYDTTPGVVGL

-319 FYSPAPERVNDSYH
+319 FYSPAPERVNDSYS

-383 SYKVDSISIKDY
+383 SYKVDSIRIKDY

-448 THTPKE
+448 THTPKV

-492 NKGKESQSQI
+492 NKGKESQSQL

-583 LVNTNMTMDE
+583 LVNTNMTKDE

-623 ANAIARVSYEKDKL
+623 ANAIARVPYADDKL
-637 QSMTNDFGESSKFLT
+637 QSMTNDFGEASNSLSKE
-652 PRVFTL
+652 VIDL
-658 LSDSHKY
+658 LSRLHKNENY
-665 KSYTIDFPHLAAPIA
+665 PIDFPHLAAPIA
-680 TSYRSGILKE
+680 TSYRSGFLKE

-751 QAIVKYYSTD
+751 QAIEKYYSTD
-761 NLEEKRK
+761 NLEQKRQE
-768 DYYYQA
+768 YYSQA
-774 LEEQSKNT
+774 LEEQSKNIP
-782 TTDRYMSLLLIG
+782 TDSYKSLLLIG
-794 SVASLSGLALIALK
+794 SIASLSGIALIALRK
-808 ELKDIKAFV
+808 LKK
-817 GRLFEDP
+817 
-824 LGTFR
+824 
-829 TDIWEPLKSQT
+829 WEPLKSQA

-851 EKNLTTP
+851 EKNLTAP
-858 IRRNLVRMS
+858 IRRNLVRLS

-895 PVYNSIRTVAKPII
+895 PVYNSIRTVTKPIV
-909 QVVNNTVVKPIG
+909 QFVNNTVVKPVG

-955 IVKPVYNRVVK
+955 IVKPVYNRVVR

-989 RPVVNTVKRLV
+989 RPVVNTVKRFV
-1000 VNPVKRLFGRRRG
+1000 VNPVKKLFGRRRG
-1013 KRR
+1013 RRR

>member
-1 MKLFV
+1 M
-6 KYGIFLFASV
+6 
-16 IALNSYNIKAD
+16 
-27 ESSTTSTDTNVSDTT
+27 
-42 ETATHE
+42 
-48 IIIGNNANALSSL
+48 
-61 KQDEKNG
+61 
-68 STEPTITNVEI
+68 
-79 SGGVDPSVTGT
+79 
-90 DFFKDVEINLE
+90 
-101 GNNLTDDN
+101 
-109 FLTEEGLHWSDKTYT
+109 
-124 EIIQGKENGIINDP
+124 
-138 ERFGASNTPSTP
+138 
-150 VIAYSTNVGD
+150 
-160 SGRINYIGKTLSGIE
+160 
-175 LDLLWTVL
+175 
-183 ESDKDEWASNSGYN
+183 
-197 DNRPKGLGFAGEQ
+197 
-210 SILGATGN
+210 
-218 SIVILYNNA
+218 
-227 SNLALHYQIVK
+227 
-238 HGTKIEQPVVVS
+238 VVS

-319 FYSPAPERVNDSYH
+319 FYSPAPERVNDSYS

-383 SYKVDSISIKDY
+383 SYKVDSIRIKDY

-448 THTPKE
+448 THTPKV

-492 NKGKESQSQI
+492 NKGKESQSQL

-566 EKSQEKPSK
+566 EKPSK

-583 LVNTNMTMDE
+583 LVNTNMTKDE

-602 SVGDEARKKY
+602 SVGDESRKKY

-623 ANAIARVSYEKDKL
+623 ANAIARVSYGKDKL
-637 QSMTNDFGESSKFLT
+637 QSMTNDFGEASKFLNNQ
-652 PRVFTL
+652 VAGL
-658 LSDSHKY
+658 LERSHKY

-680 TSYRSGILKE
+680 TSYRSGFLKE

-739 KYHSEFKDMDLD
+739 RYHSEFKDMDLD
-751 QAIVKYYSTD
+751 QAIEKYYSTD
-761 NLEEKRK
+761 NLEQKRQE
-768 DYYYQA
+768 YYSQA

-782 TTDRYMSLLLIG
+782 PTDRYMSLLLIG

-808 ELKDIKAFV
+808 KLKDINAFV
-817 GRLFEDP
+817 ERLFKNP

-829 TDIWEPLKSQT
+829 TDIWEPLKSRA

-867 NNTIQTVS
+867 NKTIQTVS

-895 PVYNSIRTVAKPII
+895 PVYNSTRTVAKPIV
-909 QVVNNTVVKPIG
+909 QFVNNTVVKPVG

-989 RPVVNTVKRLV
+989 RPVVNTVKRFV
-1000 VNPVKRLFGRRRG
+1000 VNPVKKLFGRRRG
-1013 KRR
+1013 RRR

>member
-150 VIAYSTNVGD
+150 VIAYNTNVGD

-285 IYDATPGVVGL
+285 IYDTTPGVVGL

-319 FYSPAPERVNDSYH
+319 FYSPAPERVNDSYS

-383 SYKVDSISIKDY
+383 SYKVDSIRIKDY

-448 THTPKE
+448 THTPKV

-492 NKGKESQSQI
+492 NKGKESQSQL

-544 HLGIEQYNSPGLPI
+544 PLGIEQYNSPGLPI
-558 PKTIPKSQ
+558 PKTIPKRQ

-575 NEKQKDPF
+575 NEKEKDPF
-583 LVNTNMTMDE
+583 LVNTNMTKDE

-623 ANAIARVSYEKDKL
+623 ANAIARVPYANDKL

-680 TSYRSGILKE
+680 TSYRSGFLKE

-713 NNSLVGDLLTTIDKK
+713 NNSLVGDILTTIDKK
-728 DFLTDIDAYIL
+728 DLLTDIDAYIL
-739 KYHSEFKDMDLD
+739 KHHSEFKDMDLD
-751 QAIVKYYSTD
+751 QAIEKYYSTD
-761 NLEEKRK
+761 NLEQKRQE
-768 DYYYQA
+768 YYSQA

-782 TTDRYMSLLLIG
+782 PTDRYMSLLLIG
-794 SVASLSGLALIALK
+794 SVASLSGIALIALK
-808 ELKDIKAFV
+808 KLKNIDAV
-817 GRLFEDP
+817 
-824 LGTFR
+824 
-829 TDIWEPLKSQT
+829 
-840 ITFIKQPLKFF
+840 IKQPLKFF

-895 PVYNSIRTVAKPII
+895 PVYNSIRTVAKPIV
-909 QVVNNTVVKPIG
+909 QVVNNTVVKPVG

-966 PIVRPIYQK
+966 PIVRPI
-975 VVRPIAKATKRYIV
+975 AKATKRYIV
-989 RPVVNTVKRLV
+989 RPVVNTVKRFV

>member
-1 MKLFV
+1 M
-6 KYGIFLFASV
+6 
-16 IALNSYNIKAD
+16 
-27 ESSTTSTDTNVSDTT
+27 
-42 ETATHE
+42 
-48 IIIGNNANALSSL
+48 
-61 KQDEKNG
+61 
-68 STEPTITNVEI
+68 
-79 SGGVDPSVTGT
+79 
-90 DFFKDVEINLE
+90 
-101 GNNLTDDN
+101 
-109 FLTEEGLHWSDKTYT
+109 
-124 EIIQGKENGIINDP
+124 
-138 ERFGASNTPSTP
+138 
-150 VIAYSTNVGD
+150 
-160 SGRINYIGKTLSGIE
+160 
-175 LDLLWTVL
+175 
-183 ESDKDEWASNSGYN
+183 
-197 DNRPKGLGFAGEQ
+197 
-210 SILGATGN
+210 
-218 SIVILYNNA
+218 
-227 SNLALHYQIVK
+227 
-238 HGTKIEQPVVVS
+238 
-250 FISTDIDAA
+250 
-259 QGVQTNLANLVEIIP
+259 
-274 TESNLVKKDGI
+274 
-285 IYDATPGVVGL
+285 
-296 NGSKDLPKGGYLGAG
+296 PKGGYLGAG

-319 FYSPAPERVNDSYH
+319 FYSPAPGRVNDSYS

-383 SYKVDSISIKDY
+383 SYKVDSIRIKDY

-558 PKTIPKSQ
+558 PKTIPKR
-566 EKSQEKPSK
+566 QEKPSK
-575 NEKQKDPF
+575 NEKDKDPF
-583 LVNTNMTMDE
+583 LVNTNMSIDE

-612 GKDHDKINHTI
+612 GNDHDKINHTI
-623 ANAIARVSYEKDKL
+623 ANAIARVSYGKDKL
-637 QSMTNDFGESSKFLT
+637 QSMTNDFGEASKFLNNQ
-652 PRVFTL
+652 VAGL
-658 LSDSHKY
+658 LERSHKY

-680 TSYRSGILKE
+680 TSYRSGFLKE
-690 IVKLFAGLSPYNT
+690 IVKLFAGLSPYNKSG
-703 RLSTEEILFQ
+703 LSTEEILFQ

-739 KYHSEFKDMDLD
+739 RYHSDFKDMDLD
-751 QAIVKYYSTD
+751 QAIEKYYSTD
-761 NLEEKRK
+761 NLEQKRQE
-768 DYYYQA
+768 YYSQA

-817 GRLFEDP
+817 GRLFKDP

-829 TDIWEPLKSQT
+829 TDIREPLKSQT

-851 EKNLTTP
+851 EKNLTAP
-858 IRRNLVRMS
+858 IRRNLVRLS
-867 NNTIQTVS
+867 NDTIQTVS

-885 ANFTINKIAK
+885 ANFTINKIVK
-895 PVYNSIRTVAKPII
+895 PVYNSIRTVAKPIV
-909 QVVNNTVVKPIG
+909 QVVNNTVVKPVG

-941 GFVNRNII
+941 GFVNRKVI
-949 KPVYNK
+949 KPVYNN

-975 VVRPIAKATKRYIV
+975 VVRPIAKAAKRYIV
-989 RPVVNTVKRLV
+989 RPVVNTVKRFV

>member
-1 MKLFV
+1 M
-6 KYGIFLFASV
+6 
-16 IALNSYNIKAD
+16 
-27 ESSTTSTDTNVSDTT
+27 
-42 ETATHE
+42 
-48 IIIGNNANALSSL
+48 
-61 KQDEKNG
+61 
-68 STEPTITNVEI
+68 
-79 SGGVDPSVTGT
+79 
-90 DFFKDVEINLE
+90 
-101 GNNLTDDN
+101 
-109 FLTEEGLHWSDKTYT
+109 
-124 EIIQGKENGIINDP
+124 
-138 ERFGASNTPSTP
+138 
-150 VIAYSTNVGD
+150 
-160 SGRINYIGKTLSGIE
+160 
-175 LDLLWTVL
+175 
-183 ESDKDEWASNSGYN
+183 
-197 DNRPKGLGFAGEQ
+197 
-210 SILGATGN
+210 
-218 SIVILYNNA
+218 
-227 SNLALHYQIVK
+227 
-238 HGTKIEQPVVVS
+238 
-250 FISTDIDAA
+250 
-259 QGVQTNLANLVEIIP
+259 
-274 TESNLVKKDGI
+274 
-285 IYDATPGVVGL
+285 
-296 NGSKDLPKGGYLGAG
+296 
-311 FISNFDYT
+311 T
-319 FYSPAPERVNDSYH
+319 F
-333 YPMAVRYDIFG
+333 PMAVRYDIFG

-383 SYKVDSISIKDY
+383 SYKVDSIRIKDY

-558 PKTIPKSQ
+558 PKTIPKR
-566 EKSQEKPSK
+566 QEKPSK
-575 NEKQKDPF
+575 NEKDKDPF
-583 LVNTNMTMDE
+583 LVNTNMSIDE

-612 GKDHDKINHTI
+612 GNDHDKINHTI
-623 ANAIARVSYEKDKL
+623 ANAIARVSYGKDKL

-652 PRVFTL
+652 HRVFTL

-680 TSYRSGILKE
+680 TSYRSGFLKE

-751 QAIVKYYSTD
+751 QAIEKYYSTD
-761 NLEEKRK
+761 NLEQKRQE
-768 DYYYQA
+768 YYSQA

-782 TTDRYMSLLLIG
+782 PTDRYMSLLLIG
-794 SVASLSGLALIALK
+794 SVASLSGIALIALK
-808 ELKDIKAFV
+808 KLKNIEAFV
-817 GRLFEDP
+817 ERLFKNP

-829 TDIWEPLKSQT
+829 TDLWEPLKSRA

-867 NNTIQTVS
+867 NKTIQTVS

-895 PVYNSIRTVAKPII
+895 PVYNSTRTVAKPIV
-909 QVVNNTVVKPIG
+909 QFVNNTVVKPVG

-955 IVKPVYNRVVK
+955 IAKPVYNRVVK

-975 VVRPIAKATKRYIV
+975 VVRPIAKATKRYIA
-989 RPVVNTVKRLV
+989 RPVVNTVKRFV

>member
-1 MKLFV
+1 MELFV

-27 ESSTTSTDTNVSDTT
+27 ESSTTSTDTNVSDTK
-42 ETATHE
+42 EPATHE
-48 IIIGNNANALSSL
+48 IIIGNNANSLSSL

-285 IYDATPGVVGL
+285 IYDTTPGVVGL

-319 FYSPAPERVNDSYH
+319 FYSPAPERVNDSYS

-383 SYKVDSISIKDY
+383 SYKVDSIRIKDY

-448 THTPKE
+448 THTPKV

-492 NKGKESQSQI
+492 NKGKESQSQL

-566 EKSQEKPSK
+566 EKSQEKPSN

-583 LVNTNMTMDE
+583 LVNTNMTKDE

-612 GKDHDKINHTI
+612 GNDHDKINHTI
-623 ANAIARVSYEKDKL
+623 ANAIARVPYADDKL
-637 QSMTNDFGESSKFLT
+637 QSMTNDFGEASNSLSKE
-652 PRVFTL
+652 VIDL
-658 LSDSHKY
+658 LSRLHKNENY
-665 KSYTIDFPHLAAPIA
+665 PIDFPHLAAPIA
-680 TSYRSGILKE
+680 TSYRSGFLKE

-751 QAIVKYYSTD
+751 QAIEKYYSTD
-761 NLEEKRK
+761 NLEQKRQE
-768 DYYYQA
+768 YYSQA
-774 LEEQSKNT
+774 LEEQSKNIH
-782 TTDRYMSLLLIG
+782 TDSYKSLLLIG
-794 SVASLSGLALIALK
+794 SIASLSGIALIALRK
-808 ELKDIKAFV
+808 LKN
-817 GRLFEDP
+817 
-824 LGTFR
+824 
-829 TDIWEPLKSQT
+829 WEPLKSQA

-851 EKNLTTP
+851 EKNLTAP
-858 IRRNLVRMS
+858 IRRNLVRLS

-895 PVYNSIRTVAKPII
+895 PVYNSIRTVTKPIV
-909 QVVNNTVVKPIG
+909 QFVNNTVVKPVG

-955 IVKPVYNRVVK
+955 IVKPVYNRVVR

-989 RPVVNTVKRLV
+989 RPVVNTVKRFV
-1000 VNPVKRLFGRRRG
+1000 VNPVKKLFGRRRG
-1013 KRR
+1013 RRR

>member
-27 ESSTTSTDTNVSDTT
+27 ENVTTSTDTNGSDTK
-42 ETATHE
+42 EPATHE
-48 IIIGNNANALSSL
+48 IIIGNNANSLSSL

-285 IYDATPGVVGL
+285 IYDTTPGVVGL
-296 NGSKDLPKGGYLGAG
+296 NGSKDLPKGGYLGGG

-319 FYSPAPERVNDSYH
+319 FYSPAPERVNDSYS

-383 SYKVDSISIKDY
+383 SYKVDSIRIKDY

-448 THTPKE
+448 THTPKV

-492 NKGKESQSQI
+492 NKGKESQSQL

-575 NEKQKDPF
+575 NEKEKDPF
-583 LVNTNMTMDE
+583 LVNTNMTKDE

-623 ANAIARVSYEKDKL
+623 ANAIARVSYADDKL
-637 QSMTNDFGESSKFLT
+637 QSMTNDFGEASKFLT
-652 PRVFTL
+652 PQVTSL
-658 LSDSHKY
+658 LKNSHKY

-680 TSYRSGILKE
+680 TSYRSGFLKE

-751 QAIVKYYSTD
+751 QAIEKYYSTD
-761 NLEEKRK
+761 NLEQKRQE
-768 DYYYQA
+768 YYSQA

-782 TTDRYMSLLLIG
+782 PTDRYMSLLLIG
-794 SVASLSGLALIALK
+794 SVASLSGIALIALK
-808 ELKDIKAFV
+808 KLKNIDAV
-817 GRLFEDP
+817 
-824 LGTFR
+824 
-829 TDIWEPLKSQT
+829 
-840 ITFIKQPLKFF
+840 IKQPLKFF

-875 KINKNFIKPV
+875 EINKNFIKPV

-895 PVYNSIRTVAKPII
+895 PVYNSIRTVAKPIV
-909 QVVNNTVVKPIG
+909 QFVNNTVVKPVG

-975 VVRPIAKATKRYIV
+975 VVRPIAKATKRYIA
-989 RPVVNTVKRLV
+989 RPVVNAVKRFV

>member
-1 MKLFV
+1 M
-6 KYGIFLFASV
+6 
-16 IALNSYNIKAD
+16 
-27 ESSTTSTDTNVSDTT
+27 
-42 ETATHE
+42 
-48 IIIGNNANALSSL
+48 
-61 KQDEKNG
+61 
-68 STEPTITNVEI
+68 
-79 SGGVDPSVTGT
+79 
-90 DFFKDVEINLE
+90 
-101 GNNLTDDN
+101 
-109 FLTEEGLHWSDKTYT
+109 
-124 EIIQGKENGIINDP
+124 
-138 ERFGASNTPSTP
+138 
-150 VIAYSTNVGD
+150 
-160 SGRINYIGKTLSGIE
+160 
-175 LDLLWTVL
+175 
-183 ESDKDEWASNSGYN
+183 
-197 DNRPKGLGFAGEQ
+197 
-210 SILGATGN
+210 
-218 SIVILYNNA
+218 
-227 SNLALHYQIVK
+227 
-238 HGTKIEQPVVVS
+238 
-250 FISTDIDAA
+250 
-259 QGVQTNLANLVEIIP
+259 
-274 TESNLVKKDGI
+274 
-285 IYDATPGVVGL
+285 
-296 NGSKDLPKGGYLGAG
+296 
-311 FISNFDYT
+311 
-319 FYSPAPERVNDSYH
+319 
-333 YPMAVRYDIFG
+333 
-344 SSLQANIKS
+344 
-353 RISRSI
+353 
-359 IVQYVDNHGKELKK
+359 
-373 TEFYKGFDDE
+373 
-383 SYKVDSISIKDY
+383 
-395 RLIDVKKFSESWGRT
+395 
-410 RIQFAY
+410 
-416 QKEFPVTLKFQ
+416 
-427 DENGKVLSES
+427 
-437 VKYIALDGQKV
+437 KYIALDGQKV
-448 THTPKE
+448 THTPKV

-492 NKGKESQSQI
+492 NKGKESQSQL

-530 KSYVPTPTFSHYGN
+530 KSYVTTPTFSHYGN

-566 EKSQEKPSK
+566 EKPSK

-583 LVNTNMTMDE
+583 LVNTNMTKNE

-612 GKDHDKINHTI
+612 GNDHDKINHTI
-623 ANAIARVSYEKDKL
+623 ANAIARVPYANDKL
-637 QSMTNDFGESSKFLT
+637 QSMTNDFGEASEFLT
-652 PRVFTL
+652 SDVDYL
-658 LSDSHKY
+658 LGKSHTD

-680 TSYRSGILKE
+680 TSYRSGFLKE
-690 IVKLFAGLSPYNT
+690 IVKLFAGLSPYNKSG
-703 RLSTEEILFQ
+703 LSTEEILFQ

-739 KYHSEFKDMDLD
+739 RYHSEFKDMDLD
-751 QAIVKYYSTD
+751 QAIEKYYSTD
-761 NLEEKRK
+761 NLEQKRQE
-768 DYYYQA
+768 YYSQA

-782 TTDRYMSLLLIG
+782 STDSYKSLLLIG
-794 SVASLSGLALIALK
+794 SVASLSGIALIALK

-817 GRLFEDP
+817 GRLFKDP

-829 TDIWEPLKSQT
+829 TDLWEPLKSQV
-840 ITFIKQPLKFF
+840 ITFIKKPLKFF

-895 PVYNSIRTVAKPII
+895 PVYNSIRTVAKPIV
-909 QVVNNTVVKPIG
+909 QVVNNTVVKPVG

-989 RPVVNTVKRLV
+989 RPVVNTVKRFV

>member
-1 MKLFV
+1 M
-6 KYGIFLFASV
+6 
-16 IALNSYNIKAD
+16 
-27 ESSTTSTDTNVSDTT
+27 
-42 ETATHE
+42 
-48 IIIGNNANALSSL
+48 
-61 KQDEKNG
+61 
-68 STEPTITNVEI
+68 
-79 SGGVDPSVTGT
+79 
-90 DFFKDVEINLE
+90 
-101 GNNLTDDN
+101 
-109 FLTEEGLHWSDKTYT
+109 
-124 EIIQGKENGIINDP
+124 
-138 ERFGASNTPSTP
+138 
-150 VIAYSTNVGD
+150 
-160 SGRINYIGKTLSGIE
+160 
-175 LDLLWTVL
+175 
-183 ESDKDEWASNSGYN
+183 
-197 DNRPKGLGFAGEQ
+197 
-210 SILGATGN
+210 
-218 SIVILYNNA
+218 
-227 SNLALHYQIVK
+227 
-238 HGTKIEQPVVVS
+238 
-250 FISTDIDAA
+250 
-259 QGVQTNLANLVEIIP
+259 
-274 TESNLVKKDGI
+274 
-285 IYDATPGVVGL
+285 
-296 NGSKDLPKGGYLGAG
+296 
-311 FISNFDYT
+311 T
-319 FYSPAPERVNDSYH
+319 F
-333 YPMAVRYDIFG
+333 PMAVRYDIFG

-383 SYKVDSISIKDY
+383 SYKVDSIRIKDY

-558 PKTIPKSQ
+558 PKTIPKR
-566 EKSQEKPSK
+566 QEKPSK
-575 NEKQKDPF
+575 NEKYKDPF
-583 LVNTNMTMDE
+583 LVNTNMSIDE

-612 GKDHDKINHTI
+612 GNDHDKINHTI
-623 ANAIARVSYEKDKL
+623 ANAIARVSYGKDKL

-680 TSYRSGILKE
+680 TSYRSGFLKE

-751 QAIVKYYSTD
+751 QAIEKYYSTD
-761 NLEEKRK
+761 NLEQKRQE
-768 DYYYQA
+768 YYSQA

-782 TTDRYMSLLLIG
+782 PTDRYMSLLLIG
-794 SVASLSGLALIALK
+794 SVASLSGIALIALK
-808 ELKDIKAFV
+808 KLKNIEAFV
-817 GRLFEDP
+817 ERLFKNP

-829 TDIWEPLKSQT
+829 TDLWEPLKSRA

-867 NNTIQTVS
+867 NKTIQTVS

-895 PVYNSIRTVAKPII
+895 PVYNSTRTVAKPIV
-909 QVVNNTVVKPIG
+909 QFVNNTVVKPVG

-955 IVKPVYNRVVK
+955 IAKPVYNRVVK

-975 VVRPIAKATKRYIV
+975 VVRPIAKATKRYIA
-989 RPVVNTVKRLV
+989 RPVVNTVKRFV

>member
-27 ESSTTSTDTNVSDTT
+27 ENVTTSTDTNVSDTK
-42 ETATHE
+42 EPATHE
-48 IIIGNNANALSSL
+48 IIIGNNANSLSSL

-319 FYSPAPERVNDSYH
+319 FYSPAPERVNDSYS

-492 NKGKESQSQI
+492 NKGKESQSQL

-530 KSYVPTPTFSHYGN
+530 KSYVTTPTFSHYGN
-544 HLGIEQYNSPGLPI
+544 HLEIEQYNSPGLPI

-566 EKSQEKPSK
+566 EKPSK
-575 NEKQKDPF
+575 NEKDKDPF
-583 LVNTNMTMDE
+583 LVNTNMSIDE

-623 ANAIARVSYEKDKL
+623 ANAIARVSYADDKL
-637 QSMTNDFGESSKFLT
+637 QSMTNDFGEASKFLT
-652 PRVFTL
+652 PQVTSL
-658 LSDSHKY
+658 LKNSHKY

-680 TSYRSGILKE
+680 TSYRSGFLKE

-751 QAIVKYYSTD
+751 QAIEKYYSTD
-761 NLEEKRK
+761 NLEQKRQE
-768 DYYYQA
+768 YYSQA

-782 TTDRYMSLLLIG
+782 PTDRYMSLLLIG
-794 SVASLSGLALIALK
+794 SVASLSGIALIALK
-808 ELKDIKAFV
+808 KLKNIDAV
-817 GRLFEDP
+817 
-824 LGTFR
+824 
-829 TDIWEPLKSQT
+829 
-840 ITFIKQPLKFF
+840 IKQPLKFF

-875 KINKNFIKPV
+875 EINKNFIKPV

-895 PVYNSIRTVAKPII
+895 PVYNSIRTVAKPIV
-909 QVVNNTVVKPIG
+909 QFVNNTVVKPVG

-975 VVRPIAKATKRYIV
+975 VVRPIAKATKRYIA
-989 RPVVNTVKRLV
+989 RPVVNAVKRFV

>member
-1 MKLFV
+1 M
-6 KYGIFLFASV
+6 
-16 IALNSYNIKAD
+16 
-27 ESSTTSTDTNVSDTT
+27 
-42 ETATHE
+42 
-48 IIIGNNANALSSL
+48 

-383 SYKVDSISIKDY
+383 SYKVDSIRIKDY

-448 THTPKE
+448 THTPKV
-454 ISGYRTPE
+454 ISGYITPE

-492 NKGKESQSQI
+492 NKGKESQSQL

-566 EKSQEKPSK
+566 KKSQEKPSK

-623 ANAIARVSYEKDKL
+623 ANAIARVPYANDKL
-637 QSMTNDFGESSKFLT
+637 QSMTNDFGEASEFLT
-652 PRVFTL
+652 SDVDYL
-658 LSDSHKY
+658 LGKSHTD

-680 TSYRSGILKE
+680 TSYRSGFLKE

-751 QAIVKYYSTD
+751 QAIEKYYSTD
-761 NLEEKRK
+761 NLEQKRQE
-768 DYYYQA
+768 YYSQA

-782 TTDRYMSLLLIG
+782 PTDRYMSLLLIG
-794 SVASLSGLALIALK
+794 SVASLSGIALIALK
-808 ELKDIKAFV
+808 KLKNIDAV
-817 GRLFEDP
+817 
-824 LGTFR
+824 
-829 TDIWEPLKSQT
+829 
-840 ITFIKQPLKFF
+840 IKQPLKFF

-867 NNTIQTVS
+867 NKTIQTVS

-895 PVYNSIRTVAKPII
+895 PVYNSTRTVAKPIV
-909 QVVNNTVVKPIG
+909 QFVNNTVVKPVG

-975 VVRPIAKATKRYIV
+975 VVRPIAKATKRYIA
-989 RPVVNTVKRLV
+989 RPVVNAVKRFV

>member
-27 ESSTTSTDTNVSDTT
+27 ENVTTSTDTYVSDTK
-42 ETATHE
+42 EPATHE
-48 IIIGNNANALSSL
+48 IIIGNNANSLSSL

-383 SYKVDSISIKDY
+383 SYKVDSIRIKDY

-437 VKYIALDGQKV
+437 VKYIALDGQRV
-448 THTPKE
+448 AHTPKV

-516 QSYDTNTRVQYHSS
+516 QSYDINTRVQYHSS

-558 PKTIPKSQ
+558 PKTIPKRQ

-575 NEKQKDPF
+575 NEKDKDPF
-583 LVNTNMTMDE
+583 LVNTNMSIDE

-637 QSMTNDFGESSKFLT
+637 QSMTNDFGEASKFLNNQ
-652 PRVFTL
+652 VASL
-658 LSDSHKY
+658 LENSHRY

-680 TSYRSGILKE
+680 TSYRSGFLKE

-751 QAIVKYYSTD
+751 QAIEKYYSTD
-761 NLEEKRK
+761 NLEQKRQE
-768 DYYYQA
+768 YYSQA

-782 TTDRYMSLLLIG
+782 PTDRYMSLLLIG
-794 SVASLSGLALIALK
+794 SVASLSGIALIALK
-808 ELKDIKAFV
+808 KLKNIDAV
-817 GRLFEDP
+817 
-824 LGTFR
+824 
-829 TDIWEPLKSQT
+829 
-840 ITFIKQPLKFF
+840 IKQPLKFF

-867 NNTIQTVS
+867 NNTIQTIS
-875 KINKNFIKPV
+875 EINKNFIKPV

-895 PVYNSIRTVAKPII
+895 PVYNSIRTVAKPIV
-909 QVVNNTVVKPIG
+909 QFVNNTVVKPVG

-989 RPVVNTVKRLV
+989 RPVVNTVKRFV

>member
-1 MKLFV
+1 M
-6 KYGIFLFASV
+6 
-16 IALNSYNIKAD
+16 
-27 ESSTTSTDTNVSDTT
+27 
-42 ETATHE
+42 
-48 IIIGNNANALSSL
+48 
-61 KQDEKNG
+61 
-68 STEPTITNVEI
+68 
-79 SGGVDPSVTGT
+79 
-90 DFFKDVEINLE
+90 
-101 GNNLTDDN
+101 
-109 FLTEEGLHWSDKTYT
+109 
-124 EIIQGKENGIINDP
+124 
-138 ERFGASNTPSTP
+138 
-150 VIAYSTNVGD
+150 
-160 SGRINYIGKTLSGIE
+160 
-175 LDLLWTVL
+175 
-183 ESDKDEWASNSGYN
+183 
-197 DNRPKGLGFAGEQ
+197 
-210 SILGATGN
+210 
-218 SIVILYNNA
+218 
-227 SNLALHYQIVK
+227 
-238 HGTKIEQPVVVS
+238 
-250 FISTDIDAA
+250 
-259 QGVQTNLANLVEIIP
+259 
-274 TESNLVKKDGI
+274 
-285 IYDATPGVVGL
+285 
-296 NGSKDLPKGGYLGAG
+296 
-311 FISNFDYT
+311 
-319 FYSPAPERVNDSYH
+319 
-333 YPMAVRYDIFG
+333 
-344 SSLQANIKS
+344 
-353 RISRSI
+353 
-359 IVQYVDNHGKELKK
+359 
-373 TEFYKGFDDE
+373 
-383 SYKVDSISIKDY
+383 
-395 RLIDVKKFSESWGRT
+395 
-410 RIQFAY
+410 
-416 QKEFPVTLKFQ
+416 
-427 DENGKVLSES
+427 
-437 VKYIALDGQKV
+437 

-492 NKGKESQSQI
+492 NKGKESQSQL

-566 EKSQEKPSK
+566 EKPSK

-583 LVNTNMTMDE
+583 LVNTNMTMDQ

-637 QSMTNDFGESSKFLT
+637 QSMTNDFGEASKFLT
-652 PRVFTL
+652 PHVYDL
-658 LSDSHKY
+658 LRKTHMK

-680 TSYRSGILKE
+680 TSYRSGFFKE
-690 IVKLFAGLSPYNT
+690 MVKLFAGLSPYNKSG
-703 RLSTEEILFQ
+703 LSSEEILFQ

-739 KYHSEFKDMDLD
+739 RYHSEFKDMDLD
-751 QAIVKYYSTD
+751 QAIEKYYSTD
-761 NLEEKRK
+761 NLEQKRQE
-768 DYYYQA
+768 YYSQA

-782 TTDRYMSLLLIG
+782 PTDRYMSLLLIG
-794 SVASLSGLALIALK
+794 SVASLSGLALIVLK

-817 GRLFEDP
+817 ERLFKNP

-829 TDIWEPLKSQT
+829 TDIWEPLKSQA
-840 ITFIKQPLKFF
+840 INFIKQPLKFF
-851 EKNLTTP
+851 EKNLTAP
-858 IRRNLVRMS
+858 IRRNLVRLS

-895 PVYNSIRTVAKPII
+895 PVYNSTRTVAKPIV

-921 KVVYNNISKPVYN
+921 KVVYNNIIKPVYN

-989 RPVVNTVKRLV
+989 RPVVNTVKRFV